1 VAPVNERRDEETV
14 TEINVEVDSSALGVA
29 QGTKHPPDRRP
40 AFSSSG
46 HEDPTRRRKIP
57 FPAVEELES
66 EPAKEAL
73 PQLGDRVDTEETTAQ
88 GYVGARPLPNDARWV
103 RKKAMTMLGLGP
115 HGARG
120 SAAKTK
126 RDGAVKPNTADLR
139 ATADTIDAETT
150 EPTLRRKVVSLE
162 PEQITDTSVMSE
174 PELVSAL
181 IAAADAADAVTR
193 EDEVLPSHELRTDPG
208 TGSDP
213 AIAGPTFPKR
223 APALSQLP
231 TVPRPFS
238 PKKPPAE
245 RAELE
250 ALPPPSIDPAAA
262 PSTSEAAVVVAQ
274 APLADAAPP
283 SSRRR
288 RRAVAAAALG
298 GALLCAGAAVL
309 ALRATGDGDAPA
321 PSLPGAA
328 DTAASHE
335 EAPPGTPSAPGNE
348 APPPGEAEPAAAQV
362 EPEPVAAQPEPA
374 AAQAEA
380 PEASPADKPAT
391 AAATAP
397 KTASQAPKA
406 RVARPAR
413 APKRAVPKARTTAPP
428 PPKGFE
434 PSAI

>member
-29 QGTKHPPDRRP
+29 QGTEHPPDRRP

-57 FPAVEELES
+57 FRAVEELES
-66 EPAKEAL
+66 EPAEEPL
-73 PQLGDRVDTEETTAQ
+73 PQLGDRVDTEEITAQ
-88 GYVGARPLPNDARWV
+88 GYAGARPLPNDARWV

-115 HGARG
+115 HGARS
-120 SAAKTK
+120 SAAKAK
-126 RDGAVKPNTADLR
+126 RDAAVKPNTADIR
-139 ATADTIDAETT
+139 AAADTVDAETT
-150 EPTLRRKVVSLE
+150 EPTLRRRVVTLE

-181 IAAADAADAVTR
+181 LAAADAAEGDA
-193 EDEVLPSHELRTDPG
+193 EEGAFLPSHELRTDPG
-208 TGSDP
+208 AGSDP
-213 AIAGPTFPKR
+213 AISGPTFPKR

-238 PKKPPAE
+238 PKNPPAE
-245 RAELE
+245 RAELGVP
-250 ALPPPSIDPAAA
+250 LTPPTIDPATA
-262 PSTSEAAVVVAQ
+262 PTTSEAAVVVAH
-274 APLADAAPP
+274 APPAEAAPP
-283 SSRRR
+283 SSRRS

-298 GALLCAGAAVL
+298 GAFLCASAAVF
-309 ALRATGDGDAPA
+309 ALQTGDGDAPA
-321 PSLPGAA
+321 LAPPSAA

-335 EAPPGTPSAPGNE
+335 ETPQGTPSDPGNE
-348 APPPGEAEPAAAQV
+348 APPPGE
-362 EPEPVAAQPEPA
+362 PEPV

-380 PEASPADKPAT
+380 PEAEAPEAEASPAGEPAT

-406 RVARPAR
+406 RVSRPTR
-413 APKRAVPKARTTAPP
+413 APKRAAPKARTTAPP
-428 PPKGFE
+428 PPKAFE